1 MLRTLESLFIPTRRR
16 RIFWSMGYRNLFERR
31 ERVILFG
38 KKKKDSDGE
47 RNYKEQKTTKV
58 LTNLMYGYCLDILFY
73 LAQWPKVLLIP
84 DRIIEQFGLE
94 GTYKGHLVQP
104 PWNEQR
110 HQTLDQV
117 AQSPIQRD
125 FKCFHW

>member
-1 MLRTLESLFIPTRRR
+1 
-16 RIFWSMGYRNLFERR
+16 MGYRNLFERR

-73 LAQWPKVLLIP
+73 LAQ
-84 DRIIEQFGLE
+84 
-94 GTYKGHLVQP
+94 
-104 PWNEQR
+104 
-110 HQTLDQV
+110 
-117 AQSPIQRD
+117 
-125 FKCFHW
+125 